1 MTEIYRL
8 DSWQIMTKI
17 DIQGLLE
24 ALSSPDADIRNRA
37 AAALQIV
44 GNTDALP
51 KLKSVYVN
59 EVDERVKSTLVN
71 AIREL
76 GETGFAPY
84 IVESNVP
91 LKTASDTG
99 LPQAPKEALSPYEKL
114 VQQLQSDNNDVV
126 VNAARE
132 LGEMG
137 NKLAVEPLILLF
149 NNPNKSIQVRHSVAE
164 ALLRLESAPV
174 EVALLA
180 NLRHNDW
187 HIRRNGAAILG
198 QLRAEWAIQPL
209 SQALRDAHPTVR
221 RTARA
226 ALRNIGTPESRK
238 ALAQAEDTAQRA
250 PMQPTTPA
258 GHVIKRVGESSKP
271 ASKMLHRLDG
281 EDDEVPPT
289 IAERIPVAGTQPL
302 NADYV
307 PDNPPDAQAK
317 HRLQT
322 QQLDPNTLDDFGGT
336 EE

>member
-8 DSWQIMTKI
+8 DSWQIMKKI
-17 DIQGLLE
+17 NIQGLLE
-24 ALSSPDADIRNRA
+24 ALSSPEADIRNRA

-44 GNTDALP
+44 GNPDALP

-59 EVDERVKSTLVN
+59 EVDETVKSTIIS

-76 GETGFAPY
+76 GEPGFAPDSVDNDTPT
-84 IVESNVP
+84 I
-91 LKTASDTG
+91 SDTG
-99 LPQAPKEALSPYEKL
+99 IPQEPKETLSPYEKL
-114 VQQLQSDNNDVV
+114 VQQLQLDNNELVI
-126 VNAARE
+126 NAARE
-132 LGEMG
+132 LGELG

-149 NNPNKSIQVRHSVAE
+149 NNPNKSIQVRHAVAE
-164 ALLRLESAPV
+164 ALLKLESAPV

-226 ALRNIGTPESRK
+226 ALLNIGTPESRK
-238 ALAQAEDTAQRA
+238 ALAQAENATQRA
-250 PMQPTTPA
+250 PMQPTTSG
-258 GHVIKRVGESSKP
+258 GHVVKRVSDNSKP

-281 EDDEVPPT
+281 DDDAIPST
-289 IAERIPVAGTQPL
+289 IAERMPVAGTQPL
-302 NADYV
+302 NADDV
-307 PDNPPDAQAK
+307 PDSPPDAEAK
-317 HRLQT
+317 HHLQT
-322 QQLDPNTLDDFGGT
+322 QPLDPNTLDGLDIP